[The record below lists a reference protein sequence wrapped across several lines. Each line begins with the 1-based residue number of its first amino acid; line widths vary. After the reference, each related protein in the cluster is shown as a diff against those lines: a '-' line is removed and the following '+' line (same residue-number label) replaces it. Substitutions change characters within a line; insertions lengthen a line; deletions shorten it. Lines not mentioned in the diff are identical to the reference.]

1 MSIIPPDA
9 VGKNI
14 DLAFAFAD
22 AILNDPEML
31 TRIPDGATIVLI
43 PKDDPEQA
51 AYNIHLGVAA
61 VKRGDNAY
69 FLHVESLTTAS
80 Q

>member
-9 VGKNI
+9 AGKNI

-22 AILNDPEML
+22 AILNDPNML
-31 TRIPDGATIVLI
+31 ARIPDGATIVLI

-51 AYNIHLGVAA
+51 AYNIQLGVAVVEA
-61 VKRGDNAY
+61 GDDAY
-69 FLHVESLTTAS
+69 FLHVESLAATPS
-80 Q
+80 